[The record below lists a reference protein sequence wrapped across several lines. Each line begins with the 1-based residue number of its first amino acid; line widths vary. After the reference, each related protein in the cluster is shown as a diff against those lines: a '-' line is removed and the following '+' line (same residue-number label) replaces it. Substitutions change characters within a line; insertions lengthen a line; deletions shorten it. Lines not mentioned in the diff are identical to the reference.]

1 MYLLT
6 YLQTCLIVISV
17 VLSLSYFPPQF
28 DVDLAKEVAGRQMHD
43 DSLQKK
49 LWLRIAKHVIE
60 EEQNIN
66 Q

>member
-1 MYLLT
+1 
-6 YLQTCLIVISV
+6 
-17 VLSLSYFPPQF
+17 
-28 DVDLAKEVAGRQMHD
+28 MHD

-66 Q
+66 QWVGGAVWMDGRVELVIPQFW

>member
-1 MYLLT
+1 MLF
-6 YLQTCLIVISV
+6 LII
-17 VLSLSYFPPQF
+17 LDDHHCPLQF
-28 DVDLAKEVAGRQMHD
+28 DIDLAKDVAGRQMTD

-49 LWLRIAKHVIE
+49 LWLNIAKHVIE

>member
-1 MYLLT
+1 MLL
-6 YLQTCLIVISV
+6 LLCSFDILDDHHCP
-17 VLSLSYFPPQF
+17 LQF
-28 DVDLAKEVAGRQMHD
+28 DIDLAKEVASRQMTD

-49 LWLRIAKHVIE
+49 LWLNIAKHVIE